1 MITARR
7 LAGEPVVRAVLGL
20 LVSALFVV
28 VTLGRVDVGGVVR
41 AIGRATPGWVLVGFA
56 LALLEVAIRAW
67 RWQALLAPFVRVPY
81 RLSATYLCIGY
92 FANALL
98 PVRLGDV
105 ARAYLAGTAFGASRL
120 AVLGTV
126 LVERISDGIAV
137 LLIAFV
143 LGLEVAGGHDLART
157 AVWVGLAGVVA
168 LVLLAALV
176 LLVRRS
182 RLGTFRPIAAVRP
195 FIARLALGSTSL
207 TSPAGL
213 LALLG
218 STCAAFLAATGALI
232 AVAASVSVSLSP
244 VQAGLAMAAIAL
256 STAIPAAPSSVG
268 TYELVGLTILVALGV
283 EPEPA
288 LSAVVILHVLATLP
302 VALAGLVFTWHYDFG
317 LGRLVSVNRG
327 AEL

>member
-143 LGLEVAGGHDLART
+143 LGLEVEAAT
-157 AVWVGLAGVVA
+157 IWSAAVWGGLAGGVA
-168 LVLLAALV
+168 MVLLAALV

-327 AEL
+327 AKS